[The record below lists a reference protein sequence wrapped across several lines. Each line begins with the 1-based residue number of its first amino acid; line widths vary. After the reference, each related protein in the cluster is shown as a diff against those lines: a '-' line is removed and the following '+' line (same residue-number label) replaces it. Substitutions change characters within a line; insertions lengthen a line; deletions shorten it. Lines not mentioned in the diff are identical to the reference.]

1 MSFRHKSREVAL
13 QILYRLDV
21 SAAEAP
27 TAGPP
32 VIAPVRSEA
41 IQQIATAHDLTSHFE
56 HFRVPEE
63 AREFAAELVSGTLR
77 EQTSLDAML
86 EKQSA
91 NWKVSRM
98 AHVDR
103 SLLRMAL
110 YELLKGPG
118 TPAAVVIDE
127 AVELAK
133 HYGNAES
140 PAFINGILDAIRK
153 SQA

>member
-21 SAAEAP
+21 SAAEAGAAPGAP
-27 TAGPP
+27 T
-32 VIAPVRSEA
+32 
-41 IQQIATAHDLTSHFE
+41 QIATARDLTSHFE
-56 HFRVPEE
+56 HFRVPEDT
-63 AREFAAELVSGTLR
+63 REFAAELVAGTLR
-77 EQTSLDAML
+77 EQASLDALL

-110 YELLKGPG
+110 YELLHGPG

-133 HYGNAES
+133 QYGNAES

-153 SQA
+153 AQA